1 MEGLGQ
7 GPLRWVRLGSTEFGD
22 DILKAIAFAAVLYAA
37 MAFPGSL
44 RAQDPKIPADTEIK
58 TTPSGLSYCVLTEG
72 KGTKHPK
79 IGDEVVVRYSGWL
92 ASNGK
97 LFDSTT
103 KHPGGQP
110 ARFMLGRVVEG
121 WNEGLQLMTKG
132 ARFKL
137 MIPAKLGYGA
147 RGAGADIP
155 PNADLIFE
163 VELVDFTEGEPILAR
178 PTLDPAKTE
187 TLPSGIKFQVVRP
200 GTGDDLGPKD
210 MRVVNYSAWG
220 KADGALMVCAQFQK
234 GRRTALTAAGGDFDF
249 LKDLAPKLKNGTQ
262 LWVELPGKLLPRPG
276 PDILWNLV
284 CEDVV
289 PFDPPKDAKTT
300 KTESGLEITILKE
313 GEGTAPNPT
322 SSVTCHYTG
331 WLESGKVFDSSVPR
345 REPTSFPLSGVIK
358 GWTEGLQ
365 HLKPG
370 GVAIFKIPGDLAYGA
385 RGRPPVIPPDA
396 TLIFRIELLK
406 VQ

>member
-1 MEGLGQ
+1 M
-7 GPLRWVRLGSTEFGD
+7 
-22 DILKAIAFAAVLYAA
+22 KATLFAAVLLAA
-37 MAFPGSL
+37 VTFPGAVH
-44 RAQDPKIPADTEIK
+44 AQDPKIPADTEVK
-58 TTPSGLSYCVLTEG
+58 TTPSGLSYCVLTAG
-72 KGTKHPK
+72 KGKEHPK

-103 KHPGGQP
+103 KHPGGGP

-132 ARFKL
+132 DRFKL

-155 PNADLIFE
+155 PNSDLIFE
-163 VELVDFTEGEPILAR
+163 VELVDFTKGEPILAR
-178 PTLDPAKTE
+178 PTLDPSRTK
-187 TLPSGIKFQVVRP
+187 TLPSGIKFQVVKP
-200 GTGDDLGPKD
+200 GDGEAAGPKD
-210 MRVVNYSAWG
+210 MRVVNFSAWG
-220 KADGALMVCAQFQK
+220 KDSGSLMTCAQFQK
-234 GRRTALTAAGGDFDF
+234 GRRTSLTAAGGDFDF
-249 LKDLAPKLKNGTQ
+249 LKDVAPELKKGTQ

-289 PFDPPKDAKTT
+289 PFGAPKDAKTT
-300 KTESGLEITILKE
+300 KTESGLEISILEE
-313 GEGTAPNPT
+313 GKGESPKPT
-322 SSVTCHYTG
+322 STVTCNYTG
-331 WLESGKVFDSSVPR
+331 WLESGRVFDSSIPR
-345 REPTSFPLSGVIK
+345 REPTSFPLNGVIK

-370 GVAIFKIPGDLAYGA
+370 GVAVLRIPGDLAYGA
-385 RGRPPVIPPDA
+385 RGRPPVIPPNA
-396 TLIFRIELLK
+396 TLVFRIELLK
-406 VQ
+406 VK